1 MEREKKAKVAIHIS
15 NKVDFKTKAIVRDKE
30 GHYIMIK
37 GTVQQE
43 DITLVI
49 IFTPNIGVPKYV
61 RKILMDIK
69 EEFEKTIVIIG
80 ENYKTLK

>member
-1 MEREKKAKVAIHIS
+1 
-15 NKVDFKTKAIVRDKE
+15 
-30 GHYIMIK
+30 MIK
-37 GTVQQE
+37 GTAPKE
-43 DITLVI
+43 DVTLVNI
-49 IFTPNIGVPKYV
+49 YALNIGVPKYV